1 MFGQIKRIAV
11 CFSGQARTW
20 RTAKDNILKYF
31 DLSGQECQVDFF
43 IHTWDINQYRR
54 KEDIVWR
61 VRADQAVKVTEKEE
75 LERAFNPKKIELEH
89 YVESQYKTI
98 WEALL
103 YSFMKSVWLKKQY
116 EVENDFTYDLV
127 VRARLDINYPQ
138 EGVCNTGLRLD
149 KFATHPVQHLT
160 AYSTSPTIHRFPQ
173 EFNYPNFDDV
183 FFYSNSATM
192 DIIANCCRW
201 YRGIVLKHQPIHYK
215 GAFVTNSAYWY
226 GPGTILYRYLIEKGI
241 HPQGARAIQ
250 YYVVRKAVE
259 DCKLHSIDDW
269 KDICEFSREWYNSIL
284 NNENSTSVL
293 DKYKELDNYKKII

>member
-1 MFGQIKRIAV
+1 MFGEIKKIAV

-31 DLSGQECQVDFF
+31 DLTEQGCQVDFF
-43 IHTWDINQYRR
+43 IHTWDINQYRSKDDVTWVDR
-54 KEDIVWR
+54 TDE
-61 VRADQAVKVTEKEE
+61 AVSATEKEE
-75 LERAFNPKKIELEH
+75 LERAFSPKKIELEH
-89 YVESQYKTI
+89 YVHSQYETV

-127 VRARLDINYPQ
+127 IRARLDINYPQ

-149 KFATHPVQHLT
+149 KFAVHPIQHLT

-183 FFYSNSATM
+183 FFYSNSPTM
-192 DIIANCCRW
+192 DMIANCSRW
-201 YRGIVLKHQPIHYK
+201 YRSIVLKYRLAHYQK
-215 GAFVTNSAYWY
+215 EYVSDSTYWY
-226 GPGTILYRYLIEKGI
+226 GPGTILYRYLVESGI
-241 HPQGARAIQ
+241 HPQGSRAIQ

-259 DCKLHSIDDW
+259 DYRLHSIDNW
-269 KDICEFSREWYNSIL
+269 KDICEFSHEWYSSVLHNQNNTSI
-284 NNENSTSVL
+284 L
-293 DKYKELDNYKKII
+293 DKYKNIL

>member
-1 MFGQIKRIAV
+1 MFGEVKRIAV

-31 DLSGQECQVDFF
+31 HLSEQGCQVDFF
-43 IHTWDINQYRR
+43 IHTWDNNQYRV
-54 KEDIVWR
+54 KDDLVWKSR
-61 VRADQAVKVTEKEE
+61 SNQAVKVTEKEE
-75 LERAFNPKKIELEH
+75 LEKAFSPKKIELQH
-89 YVESQYKTI
+89 YVESEYATL

-103 YSFMKSVWLKKQY
+103 YSFMKSIWLKKEY

-149 KFATHPVQHLT
+149 KFSIHPVQHLT

-183 FFYSNSATM
+183 FFYSNSPTM

-201 YRGIVLKHQPIHYK
+201 YRGIILKHQQTHYK
-215 GAFVTNSAYWY
+215 GKYVSNSAYWY

-259 DCKLHSIDDW
+259 DYNLHSIDDW

-293 DKYKELDNYKKII
+293 DKYKEIDNYKKII

>member
-1 MFGQIKRIAV
+1 MFGEIKRIAV

-31 DLSGQECQVDFF
+31 DLSEQDCQVDFF
-43 IHTWDINQYRR
+43 IHTWDNNQYRG
-54 KEDIVWR
+54 KDDVVWHCR
-61 VRADQAVKVTEKEE
+61 PNQAVKATEKEE
-75 LERAFNPKKIELEH
+75 LEKAFNPKKIELEH
-89 YVESQYKTI
+89 YVESEYKTL

-103 YSFMKSVWLKKQY
+103 YSFMKSIWLKKQY

-149 KFATHPVQHLT
+149 KFAIHPVQHLT

-183 FFYSNSATM
+183 FFYSNSPTM
-192 DIIANCCRW
+192 DIVANCCRW
-201 YRGIVLKHQPIHYK
+201 YRGIISKHQLTHYK
-215 GAFVTNSAYWY
+215 KKYVPNSAYWY
-226 GPGTILYRYLIEKGI
+226 GPGTILYRYLVEKGI
-241 HPQGARAIQ
+241 HPQGSRAIQ

-259 DCKLHSIDDW
+259 DCKLNSIDDW
-269 KDICEFSREWYNSIL
+269 KDICEFSREWYNSL
-284 NNENSTSVL
+284 LHNQSSASVL
-293 DKYKELDNYKKII
+293 DKYRKVDNYKKII